1 MLVAFKVSV
10 LMTQVM
16 LLLLPAQADATH
28 VAAAGAVAVMNG
40 PWSGYGIFSASI
52 ILLFLA
58 G

>member
-28 VAAAGAVAVMNG
+28 VAAGAVAVMNG
-40 PWSGYGIFSASI
+40 PWSGYGIFSAPI